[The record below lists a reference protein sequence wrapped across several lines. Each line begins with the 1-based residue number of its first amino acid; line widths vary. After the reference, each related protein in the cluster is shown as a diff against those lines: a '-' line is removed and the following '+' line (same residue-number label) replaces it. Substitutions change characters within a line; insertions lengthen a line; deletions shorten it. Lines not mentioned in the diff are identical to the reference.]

1 MLEVLNEDY
10 IRTARAKGLSNRVV
24 LMRHALRNAAVPIL
38 TVIGIGIAILM
49 GGAVVTESVF
59 GLPGPRPPHRR
70 GGAEPRFPDHPDR
83 HPDVLGGLRGDQPAD
98 RHQLHPVRSEDP
110 LLSAIAPED
119 IVDSAS
125 IAAASTKRKQPV
137 ALAIRNPNV
146 IFGGVILL
154 VMLAIA
160 ILAPF
165 LGTVDP
171 TRIDP
176 AARNKKPGT
185 EITFRLDDGKTA
197 KRTAIMGTDSLGRD
211 VYSRVH
217 LRHARVAGGRR
228 LRSPSSPSPI
238 GIVIGLVSGYMRWAD
253 GIIMRIMDGLMAIP
267 GILLAIALVSIWRA
281 GLITVI
287 FAIVVPDVPRVV
299 RLVRS
304 IVLTVREEPYVE
316 GAISVGTPTWI
327 LMFRHILPNTMAPL
341 IVQGTFIAAAAI
353 LAEAAC
359 SFLGIGI
366 PPEIPSW
373 GNIMAEGR
381 TLFRVFPHNI
391 LYPGIF
397 LAFTVLAIN
406 IMGDGLRD
414 TLDPKMS
421 KKV

>member
-1 MLEVLNEDY
+1 
-10 IRTARAKGLSNRVV
+10 
-24 LMRHALRNAAVPIL
+24 
-38 TVIGIGIAILM
+38 
-49 GGAVVTESVF
+49 
-59 GLPGPRPPHRR
+59 
-70 GGAEPRFPDHPDR
+70 
-83 HPDVLGGLRGDQPAD
+83 
-98 RHQLHPVRSEDP
+98 
-110 LLSAIAPED
+110 LSAIIEED
-119 IVDSAS
+119 VVDSAS
-125 IAAASTKRKQPV
+125 IAAASTKRKSLW
-137 ALAIRNPNV
+137 ALAIRNTAV
-146 IFGGVILL
+146 IFGGAILL

-185 EITFRLDDGKTA
+185 EITFRLDDGTTA

-211 VYSRVH
+211 VYSRVIYGT
-217 LRHARVAGGRR
+217 RVS
-228 LRSPSSPSPI
+228 LVI
-238 GIVIGLVSGYMRWAD
+238 GVAVAIAAIAIGLVIGLVSGYIRWLD

-267 GILLAIALVSIWRA
+267 AILLAIALISIWRA

-304 IVLTVREEPYVE
+304 VVLTVREEPYVE
-316 GAISVGTPTWI
+316 GAISVGTPTWT
-327 LMFRHILPNTMAPL
+327 LMFRHILPNTVAPL

-353 LAEAAC
+353 IVEAIL
-359 SFLGIGI
+359 SFLGLGI

-397 LAFTVLAIN
+397 LALTVLAIN

>member
-1 MLEVLNEDY
+1 M
-10 IRTARAKGLSNRVV
+10 
-24 LMRHALRNAAVPIL
+24 
-38 TVIGIGIAILM
+38 
-49 GGAVVTESVF
+49 
-59 GLPGPRPPHRR
+59 
-70 GGAEPRFPDHPDR
+70 
-83 HPDVLGGLRGDQPAD
+83 
-98 RHQLHPVRSEDP
+98 
-110 LLSAIAPED
+110 SAITPEE

-125 IAAASTKRKQPV
+125 ISAASTKRKSLW
-137 ALAIRNPNV
+137 ALAARNTAV
-146 IFGGVILL
+146 IFGGSILL
-154 VMLAIA
+154 IMLVIA

-185 EITFRLDDGKTA
+185 EITFRLDDGQTA
-197 KRTAIMGTDSLGRD
+197 KRTVIMGTDSLGRD
-211 VYSRVH
+211 VYSRV
-217 LRHARVAGGRR
+217 LYGTRVS
-228 LRSPSSPSPI
+228 LMI
-238 GIVIGLVSGYMRWAD
+238 GVSVALASIAIGLVIGLVSGYVRWAD
-253 GIIMRIMDGLMAIP
+253 GIIMRVMDGLMAIP

-304 IVLTVREEPYVE
+304 VVLSVREEPYVE
-316 GAISVGTPTWI
+316 GAISVGTPTWT
-327 LMFRHILPNTMAPL
+327 LMFRHILPNTVAPL

-353 LAEAAC
+353 IAEAIL

>member
-1 MLEVLNEDY
+1 M
-10 IRTARAKGLSNRVV
+10 
-24 LMRHALRNAAVPIL
+24 
-38 TVIGIGIAILM
+38 TVA
-49 GGAVVTESVF
+49 
-59 GLPGPRPPHRR
+59 
-70 GGAEPRFPDHPDR
+70 
-83 HPDVLGGLRGDQPAD
+83 
-98 RHQLHPVRSEDP
+98 SE
-110 LLSAIAPED
+110 E

-125 IAAASTKRKQPV
+125 IAAASTKRRSLWLV
-137 ALAIRNPNV
+137 ALRNPNV
-146 IFGGVILL
+146 IVGGFILL
-154 VMLAIA
+154 VMLVVA

-185 EITFRLDDGKTA
+185 EITMRLDDGTTV
-197 KRTAIMGTDSLGRD
+197 KRVAIMGTDSLGRD
-211 VYSRVH
+211 VYSRVIYGT
-217 LRHARVAGGRR
+217 RVSLAVGVFVAIIAVAVGV
-228 LRSPSSPSPI
+228 
-238 GIVIGLVSGYMRWAD
+238 VIGLVSGYIRWAD
-253 GIIMRIMDGLMAIP
+253 GIIMRVMDGLMAIP

-304 IVLTVREEPYVE
+304 IVLSVREEPYVE

-327 LMFRHILPNTMAPL
+327 LMFRHILPNTVAPL
-341 IVQGTFIAAAAI
+341 IVQGTFLAASAI
-353 LAEAAC
+353 LVEAAL

-391 LYPGIF
+391 FYPGIF
-397 LAFTVLAIN
+397 LALTVLAIN

>member
-1 MLEVLNEDY
+1 
-10 IRTARAKGLSNRVV
+10 
-24 LMRHALRNAAVPIL
+24 L
-38 TVIGIGIAILM
+38 TVA
-49 GGAVVTESVF
+49 TEE
-59 GLPGPRPPHRR
+59 L
-70 GGAEPRFPDHPDR
+70 
-83 HPDVLGGLRGDQPAD
+83 
-98 RHQLHPVRSEDP
+98 
-110 LLSAIAPED
+110 
-119 IVDSAS
+119 VDSAS
-125 IAAASTKRKQPV
+125 IAAASTKRKSLWLV
-137 ALAIRNPNV
+137 ALRNPSV
-146 IFGGVILL
+146 IIGGTILL
-154 VMLAIA
+154 FMLAIG

-185 EITFRLDDGKTA
+185 EITMRLDDGTTV
-197 KRTAIMGTDSLGRD
+197 KRVAVFGTDSLGRD
-211 VYSRVH
+211 VYSRVIYG
-217 LRHARVAGGRR
+217 ARVSLTVGVAVA
-228 LRSPSSPSPI
+228 LIAIAI
-238 GIVIGLVSGYMRWAD
+238 GVVIGLISGYIRWLD

-281 GLITVI
+281 GLITVV

-316 GAISVGTPTWI
+316 GAISVGTPTWV
-327 LMFRHILPNTMAPL
+327 LMFRHILPNTVAPL

-353 LAEAAC
+353 LVEAAL

-391 LYPGIF
+391 FYPGIF

>member
-1 MLEVLNEDY
+1 MW
-10 IRTARAKGLSNRVV
+10 
-24 LMRHALRNAAVPIL
+24 
-38 TVIGIGIAILM
+38 
-49 GGAVVTESVF
+49 
-59 GLPGPRPPHRR
+59 
-70 GGAEPRFPDHPDR
+70 
-83 HPDVLGGLRGDQPAD
+83 
-98 RHQLHPVRSEDP
+98 
-110 LLSAIAPED
+110 
-119 IVDSAS
+119 
-125 IAAASTKRKQPV
+125 
-137 ALAIRNPNV
+137 ALAIRNSSV
-146 IFGGVILL
+146 IVGGSILL
-154 VMLAIA
+154 IMLAIA

-185 EITFRLDDGKTA
+185 EITFRLDDGTTV
-197 KRTAIMGTDSLGRD
+197 KRVVLMGTDSLGRD
-211 VYSRVH
+211 VYSRVIYGT
-217 LRHARVAGGRR
+217 RVSLA
-228 LRSPSSPSPI
+228 I
-238 GIVIGLVSGYMRWAD
+238 GVAVSAIAVAIGLVIGLISGYIRWLD

-304 IVLTVREEPYVE
+304 VVLTVREEPYVE
-316 GAISVGTPTWI
+316 GAISVGTPTWT
-327 LMFRHILPNTMAPL
+327 LMFRHILPNTVAPL

-353 LAEAAC
+353 LAEAIL

-397 LAFTVLAIN
+397 LALTVLAIN

>member
-1 MLEVLNEDY
+1 MTEEV
-10 IRTARAKGLSNRVV
+10 
-24 LMRHALRNAAVPIL
+24 
-38 TVIGIGIAILM
+38 
-49 GGAVVTESVF
+49 
-59 GLPGPRPPHRR
+59 
-70 GGAEPRFPDHPDR
+70 
-83 HPDVLGGLRGDQPAD
+83 
-98 RHQLHPVRSEDP
+98 
-110 LLSAIAPED
+110 
-119 IVDSAS
+119 VDSAS
-125 IAAASTKRKQPV
+125 IAAASTKRKSLWLV
-137 ALAIRNPNV
+137 AIRNPNV

-154 VMLAIA
+154 AMVLIA
-160 ILAPF
+160 LLAPF

-185 EITFRLDDGKTA
+185 EITMRLDDGTTV
-197 KRTAIMGTDSLGRD
+197 KRVAIMGTDSLGRD
-211 VYSRVH
+211 VYSRV
-217 LRHARVAGGRR
+217 LYGTRVSLAVGISVA
-228 LRSPSSPSPI
+228 LAAVAI
-238 GIVIGLVSGYMRWAD
+238 GVVIGLVSGYVRWAD

-281 GLITVI
+281 GLITVV

-316 GAISVGTPTWI
+316 GAISVGTPTWT
-327 LMFRHILPNTMAPL
+327 LMFRHILPNTIAPL
-341 IVQGTFIAAAAI
+341 IVQGTFLAAAAI
-353 LAEAAC
+353 LTEAAL

-397 LAFTVLAIN
+397 LALTVLAIN

-414 TLDPKMS
+414 TLDPKM
-421 KKV
+421 

>member
-1 MLEVLNEDY
+1 
-10 IRTARAKGLSNRVV
+10 
-24 LMRHALRNAAVPIL
+24 L
-38 TVIGIGIAILM
+38 TVA
-49 GGAVVTESVF
+49 TE
-59 GLPGPRPPHRR
+59 
-70 GGAEPRFPDHPDR
+70 E
-83 HPDVLGGLRGDQPAD
+83 
-98 RHQLHPVRSEDP
+98 
-110 LLSAIAPED
+110 

-125 IAAASTKRKQPV
+125 IAAASTKRRSLWLV
-137 ALAIRNPNV
+137 AIRNPNV
-146 IFGGVILL
+146 IIGGTILL
-154 VMLAIA
+154 IMIAIA
-160 ILAPF
+160 ALAPF

-185 EITFRLDDGKTA
+185 EITMRLDDGTTV
-197 KRTAIMGTDSLGRD
+197 KRVALFGTDSLGRD
-211 VYSRVH
+211 VYSRVIYGT
-217 LRHARVAGGRR
+217 RVSLAVGIAVAIIAVA
-228 LRSPSSPSPI
+228 I
-238 GIVIGLVSGYMRWAD
+238 GVVVGLISGYIRWAD
-253 GIIMRIMDGLMAIP
+253 GLIMRVMDGLMAIP

-281 GLITVI
+281 GLFTVI

-304 IVLTVREEPYVE
+304 IVLSVREEPYVE

-327 LMFRHILPNTMAPL
+327 LMFRHILPNTVAPL
-341 IVQGTFIAAAAI
+341 IVQGTFLAASAI
-353 LAEAAC
+353 LVEAAL

-391 LYPGIF
+391 FYPGIF
-397 LAFTVLAIN
+397 LALTVLAIN

>member
-1 MLEVLNEDY
+1 M
-10 IRTARAKGLSNRVV
+10 
-24 LMRHALRNAAVPIL
+24 
-38 TVIGIGIAILM
+38 
-49 GGAVVTESVF
+49 
-59 GLPGPRPPHRR
+59 
-70 GGAEPRFPDHPDR
+70 
-83 HPDVLGGLRGDQPAD
+83 
-98 RHQLHPVRSEDP
+98 
-110 LLSAIAPED
+110 SAITEEV
-119 IVDSAS
+119 VDSAS
-125 IAAASTKRKQPV
+125 IAAASTKRKSLWLV
-137 ALAIRNPNV
+137 ALRNPNV
-146 IFGGVILL
+146 IIGGVILL
-154 VMLAIA
+154 TMLVIA

-185 EITFRLDDGKTA
+185 EITYRLDDGTTA
-197 KRTAIMGTDSLGRD
+197 KRIAIMGTDSLGRD
-211 VYSRVH
+211 VYSRV
-217 LRHARVAGGRR
+217 LYGARVSLAVGVAV
-228 LRSPSSPSPI
+228 SIIAVVI
-238 GIVIGLVSGYMRWAD
+238 GMVIGLVSGYIRWAD
-253 GIIMRIMDGLMAIP
+253 GIIMRVMDGLMAIP

-281 GLITVI
+281 GLITVV

-327 LMFRHILPNTMAPL
+327 LMFRHILPNTVAPL
-341 IVQGTFIAAAAI
+341 IVQGTFLAAAAI
-353 LAEAAC
+353 LTEAAL

-397 LAFTVLAIN
+397 LALTVLAIN